1 MNVDFLPERIR
12 MQRAQRAR
20 MIRQGYLL
28 AITVAALAVLGY
40 LNQQRVARAQGH
52 LVMLDDQAV
61 NMKRQLETLDGLQQ
75 QLAGLMIKE
84 RIDSQLG
91 SRINATDVLRE
102 LARILPESMALTNL
116 DLEAT
121 GILVEVERV
130 GGGISSARAIPAEPK
145 PRGKVVKRVKVVLT
159 GLSPNNVD
167 VANFIADVS
176 ASPLFEDVN
185 MGYTKNVIFRGRSA
199 KQFQASFYVVR

>member
-20 MIRQGYLL
+20 VIRQGHLL
-28 AITVAALAVLGY
+28 VIAVAALAVLGY
-40 LNQQRVARAQGH
+40 LNQQRVARGQGH
-52 LVMLDDQAV
+52 LGMLNDQAV
-61 NMKRQLETLDGLQQ
+61 NMKRQLETLDELQQ

-91 SRINATDVLRE
+91 SRAGATDVLRE

-130 GGGISSARAIPAEPK
+130 GGGIISARAIPAGPK
-145 PRGKVVKRVKVVLT
+145 PRPKVVKRVKVVLT

-199 KQFQASFYVVR
+199 KQFQAGFHVVR

>member
-12 MQRAQRAR
+12 IQRAQRAR
-20 MIRQGYLL
+20 TIRHGHLL
-28 AITVAALAVLGY
+28 AITVVALAVLGY
-40 LNQQRVARAQGH
+40 LNQQRVARAQEH

-61 NMKRQLETLDGLQQ
+61 NMKRQLETLGELRQ
-75 QLAGLMIKE
+75 QLAGLMIKG

-102 LARILPESMALTNL
+102 LARILPESIALTNL

-121 GILVEVERV
+121 GILVEVGRV
-130 GGGISSARAIPAEPK
+130 GGAVSSARAIPAAPK
-145 PRGKVVKRVKVVLT
+145 PRGKVVRRVKVVLT

-185 MGYTKNVIFRGRSA
+185 MGYTKNMVFRGRFA
-199 KQFQASFYVVR
+199 KQFQASFYVAR